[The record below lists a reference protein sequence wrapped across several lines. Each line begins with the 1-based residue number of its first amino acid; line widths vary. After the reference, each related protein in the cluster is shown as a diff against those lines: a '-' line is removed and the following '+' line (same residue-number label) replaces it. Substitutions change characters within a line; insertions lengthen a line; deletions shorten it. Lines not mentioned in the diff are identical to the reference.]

1 MHNWRR
7 KYLPVLGQNLRFE
20 ETDTWPEHKHDPDPH
35 LSICD
40 SQPHFW
46 AWLINH
52 ATKSPPSSPER
63 SMPMVLEPWKQQQQ
77 PRQQK
82 DFQMR
87 KQRFLKGLRGW
98 MRTRTVTHRAI
109 IFSPFPSVRL
119 LHHEINDLPF
129 EWSEDVLLRGAYLS
143 RGRLCRCSFAY
154 VFACLHVYLFGFNES
169 LRSECC
175 GGLRI
180 LGWSSFCPH
189 WHEAFC
195 NKLLTLPTCLL
206 GLSLTKLPQHV
217 NTLKGSSAFHGGH
230 EEKEAPANWSLLSC

>member
-1 MHNWRR
+1 MRVVQKKECLTNCITEGG
-7 KYLPVLGQNLRFE
+7 KCLPLLGQNLRFE
-20 ETDTWPEHKHDPDPH
+20 ETDTRSWSRTQTRSWSTFVHPWRAASLRSLAHK
-35 LSICD
+35 SC
-40 SQPHFW
+40 
-46 AWLINH
+46 N
-52 ATKSPPSSPER
+52 KEPPSSPER
-63 SMPMVLEPWKQQQQ
+63 SMPMVLEPRKQQQQ

-129 EWSEDVLLRGAYLS
+129 DWSEDVLLRGAYLS

-154 VFACLHVYLFGFNES
+154 VFACLHVCLFGFNES

-180 LGWSSFCPH
+180 LG
-189 WHEAFC
+189 
-195 NKLLTLPTCLL
+195 
-206 GLSLTKLPQHV
+206 
-217 NTLKGSSAFHGGH
+217 
-230 EEKEAPANWSLLSC
+230 